1 MLEKNKKGNNT
12 KFLFQVCDVER
23 YTTSYYTNLMIQMNN
38 RAKNNENEKA
48 EIHKV
53 ANWYAEIRRVIRQ
66 AALMLTT

>member
-1 MLEKNKKGNNT
+1 
-12 KFLFQVCDVER
+12 
-23 YTTSYYTNLMIQMNN
+23 MIQMNN